1 MEELAVLSM
10 FRIVYAEIKSERSC
24 DVRMDLSRFP
34 PRASAATF
42 SRAVPQIC
50 FPLTE
55 VTSYGEKDDSSE
67 EVRV

>member
-1 MEELAVLSM
+1 M
-10 FRIVYAEIKSERSC
+10 VYAEIKSERSC
-24 DVRMDLSRFP
+24 DVRIDLSKFP

-42 SRAVPQIC
+42 SRAVAQIC

-55 VTSYGEKDDSSE
+55 MTSYGEKDDRRE